1 MKGCDQYLGLKRAN
15 MAALVGTV
23 DVSPGPAKEAEP
35 QMQRNWAVRPN
46 PALDNRAS
54 NTGLRNKI
62 AFCLQIACL
71 AFLVALGP
79 GPKPRRGRRGLS
91 PQMRQESLQEQTLE
105 ITIVGNPTIS
115 DGPILGLSGPF
126 FILYGT

>member
-1 MKGCDQYLGLKRAN
+1 MKGCDQCLGLKRAN

-62 AFCLQIACL
+62 AF
-71 AFLVALGP
+71 
-79 GPKPRRGRRGLS
+79 LS
-91 PQMRQESLQEQTLE
+91 PNCLFG
-105 ITIVGNPTIS
+105 VPCG
-115 DGPILGLSGPF
+115 SGARAR
-126 FILYGT
+126 T